1 MMRSPSLLLVLGL
14 SASALPAQDVAVQRG
29 VTVQPESVTVGD
41 PFRVTVR
48 IRAPKGTVLEFP
60 QGPDT
65 TTGVEP
71 LDRVVITPGTDTTVV
86 DHTATYRL
94 AAWDVG
100 RLPIRF
106 EDVILRS
113 GGRERRIAVGS
124 ALAIEVT
131 SVLPADTALH
141 VPKPVRPVYEF
152 GVPWW
157 YWLIVALLAA
167 AIGALLWWWWR
178 RRRDPAATRRD
189 PYDEAVHAFDHV
201 DSLGLV
207 AAGEAGHHLALI
219 VEALRIYLS
228 RVVPAARVAHTTSE
242 LALALRGDPIV
253 PLPRLARVLHD
264 IDLVKFARHPVSEA
278 RARELTTEARAIVDA
293 VHEAHQAAQVAR
305 AA

>member
-1 MMRSPSLLLVLGL
+1 MMRRALLLAALALVAPA
-14 SASALPAQDVAVQRG
+14 ASAQDVPVQRG

-41 PFRVTVR
+41 PFRVTIR

-71 LDRVVITPGTDTTVV
+71 LDRVLVTPGTDTSVV

-106 EDVILRS
+106 DDVLLKVN
-113 GGRERRIAVGS
+113 GRERRIGVGTD
-124 ALAIEVT
+124 LAIEVT
-131 SVLPADTALH
+131 SVLPADSALR

-167 AIGALLWWWWR
+167 AIATLLWWWWR
-178 RRRDPAATRRD
+178 RRRNPAAIRRD
-189 PYDEAVHAFDHV
+189 PYEEAVLAFDHA
-201 DSLGLV
+201 DSLGLI
-207 AAGEAGHHLALI
+207 AAGEAGHHLAL
-219 VEALRIYLS
+219 VAEVLRVYLS
-228 RVVPAARVAHTTSE
+228 RVVPAARISWTTSE
-242 LALALRGDPIV
+242 LAVALRGESLV

-264 IDLVKFARHPVSEA
+264 IDLVKFARQPISEA
-278 RARELTTEARAIVDA
+278 RAKELTAETRGIVDA
-293 VHEAHQAAQVAR
+293 VHQAEQAAQVAR

>member
-1 MMRSPSLLLVLGL
+1 MRRALLSLALVLG
-14 SASALPAQDVAVQRG
+14 ASTAGAQDVAVQRG
-29 VTVQPESVTVGD
+29 VRVQPESVTVGD
-41 PFRVTVR
+41 PFRVVVR

-65 TTGVEP
+65 TTGVEA

-86 DHTATYRL
+86 DHVATYRL

-106 EDVILRS
+106 DDVLLRS
-113 GGRERRIAVGS
+113 GGRERRVAVGG
-124 ALAIEVT
+124 LAIEVT
-131 SVLPADTALH
+131 SVLPADSALR

-178 RRRDPAATRRD
+178 RRRDPAALRRD
-189 PYDEAVHAFDHV
+189 PYEEAMHAFDHA
-201 DSLGLV
+201 DSLGLL
-207 AAGEAGHHLALI
+207 AAGEAGHHLALAAEI
-219 VEALRIYLS
+219 LRVYLS
-228 RVVPAARVAHTTSE
+228 RVVPAARIAHTTSE
-242 LALALRGDPIV
+242 LALALRGDPVV

-264 IDLVKFARHPVSEA
+264 IDLVKFAQHPVTEA
-278 RARELTTEARAIVDA
+278 RAQDLAAEARAIVVTVHDA
-293 VHEAHQAAQVAR
+293 VQAAQVAK

>member
-1 MMRSPSLLLVLGL
+1 MTRGLLPLFALGFI
-14 SASALPAQDVAVQRG
+14 ASTAGAQDVAVQRG
-29 VTVQPESVTVGD
+29 VRVQPESVTVGD

-48 IRAPKGTVLEFP
+48 VRAPKGTVLEFP

-71 LDRVVITPGTDTTVV
+71 LDRVVITPGTDTSVV
-86 DHTATYRL
+86 DHVATYRL

-106 EDVILRS
+106 DDILLRS
-113 GGRERRIAVGS
+113 GGRERRLAVGV
-124 ALAIEVT
+124 LAIEVT
-131 SVLPADTALH
+131 SVLPADSAQR

-178 RRRDPAATRRD
+178 RRRDPAALRRD
-189 PYDEAVHAFDHV
+189 PYDEAIHAFDHA
-201 DSLGLV
+201 DSLGLIN
-207 AAGEAGHHLALI
+207 AGEAGHHLAL
-219 VEALRIYLS
+219 VAEVLRVYLS
-228 RVVPAARVAHTTSE
+228 RVVPAARTAHTTSE
-242 LALALRGDPIV
+242 LVLALRGDPIV
-253 PLPRLARVLHD
+253 PLPRLARALHD
-264 IDLVKFARHPVSEA
+264 IDLVKFARHPVTEA
-278 RARELTTEARAIVDA
+278 RAGELSTEARAIVVA
-293 VHEAHQAAQVAR
+293 VHEAQQAAQVAR